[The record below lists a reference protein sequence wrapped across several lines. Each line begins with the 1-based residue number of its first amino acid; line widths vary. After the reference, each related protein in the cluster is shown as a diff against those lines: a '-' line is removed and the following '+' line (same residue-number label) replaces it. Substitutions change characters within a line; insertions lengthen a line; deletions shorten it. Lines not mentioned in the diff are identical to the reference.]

1 MLSPVTA
8 VSEVLRVFLNRV
20 LQKVDS
26 KVPWGM
32 TLVDKQN

>member
-20 LQKVDS
+20 LQEVDS

-32 TLVDKQN
+32 NLVDKHD